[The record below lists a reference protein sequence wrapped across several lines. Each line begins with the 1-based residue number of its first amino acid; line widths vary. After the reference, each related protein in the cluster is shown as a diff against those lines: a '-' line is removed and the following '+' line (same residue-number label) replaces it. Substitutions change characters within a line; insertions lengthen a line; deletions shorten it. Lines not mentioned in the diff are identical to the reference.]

1 MTQLPFPLRRC
12 PSPVGLR
19 VSLALALQLASVP
32 VGTAA
37 QALPADSSIIEGGPG
52 SAGYHFYQGRPFG
65 TDAVTGPLD
74 VILNKGFAVAQFNNR
89 NRYIF
94 DYDYGVQH
102 VWNSIRHFRENVDR
116 YGGWSAYVGDE
127 IVPTSLDWDGW
138 KWAPNYFG
146 HVLEGGMT
154 YRRLAEWN
162 RAHGVPLPA
171 VSAAV
176 VTMGS
181 AVINE
186 MYSHPGWVQGTAA
199 TATDLLLF
207 DPLGIALFSFD
218 GVAGFV
224 AGPLGG
230 NIWASQASL
239 TFDGELVNNGN
250 NFVLK
255 LPVSPIP
262 RTSIFIRGG
271 LALTP
276 GITFHRRDGLD
287 VSVALGGEGRIQNVD
302 PETGEETPEIA
313 VGGGVFVD
321 RDGVLLF
328 SVMTSET
335 AHRRFVLNVY
345 PGVLDVAGGR
355 LGGWLIVRKDWQV
368 RFGISVGGAMGLGV
382 GTGFGR

>member
-1 MTQLPFPLRRC
+1 MTTITST
-12 PSPVGLR
+12 SPTARTALVAALT
-19 VSLALALQLASVP
+19 ALAVPPLAH
-32 VGTAA
+32 A
-37 QALPADSSIIEGGPG
+37 QVASPDSSVIGEQPVA
-52 SAGYHFYQGRPFG
+52 AGYFFYEGRPYG
-65 TDAVTGPLD
+65 SDAITGPVD

-94 DYDYGVQH
+94 DYDYGARH
-102 VWNSIRHFRENVDR
+102 VWNSIRHFGDNVER
-116 YGGWSAYVGDE
+116 YGGWKAYLGDE
-127 IVPTSLDWDGW
+127 VVPTSLGWHAW

-146 HVLEGGMT
+146 HLLEGGMT

-171 VSAAV
+171 VSAAA
-176 VTMGS
+176 VTMGA

-207 DPLGIALFSFD
+207 DPLGIVLFSWD
-218 GVAGFV
+218 GVSRFV
-224 AGPLGG
+224 SGPLNGD
-230 NIWASQASL
+230 IWASQAAL
-239 TFDGELVNNGN
+239 TLDGELVNNGN

-262 RTSIFIRGG
+262 RTSVFIRGG

-276 GITFHRRDGLD
+276 GLTYHRRDGLD

-321 RDGVLLF
+321 RDGTLLV
-328 SVMTSET
+328 SAMASET
-335 AHRRFVLNVY
+335 AHRRLVLNVY
-345 PGVLDVAGGR
+345 PGVIDVAGGR
-355 LGGWLIVRKDWQV
+355 LGGWLIVREDWHV
-368 RFGISVGGAMGLGV
+368 RFGISVGGALGMGLGA
-382 GTGFGR
+382 GFGR